1 MRQFR
6 VLVNGNEYKVA
17 IEELNETGGATTMME
32 QPRQEIKPAV
42 TEPAISSTP
51 KQQVTTQVTTP
62 KPESNGDSS
71 GIIKAAMPGTI
82 LDVKTSVGESV
93 VRGKGLLILEAMKME
108 NEIMAPVDGVISEIH
123 ATVGAS
129 VNSGDVLIVMS

>member
-17 IEELNETGGATTMME
+17 IEELNETDGAAIEVKT
-32 QPRQEIKPAV
+32 PRQEVQSAAPKPVA
-42 TEPAISSTP
+42 SSAP
-51 KQQVTTQVTTP
+51 KQVKTPTQDAD
-62 KPESNGDSS
+62 GDSS
-71 GIIKAAMPGTI
+71 GIITAAMPGTI

-93 VRGKGLLILEAMKME
+93 VRGQPLLILEAMKME
-108 NEIMAPVDGVISEIH
+108 NEIMAPRDGVIGEIN